1 MLWIPDMKSDCV
13 PKKGGENMAKKVD
26 FLGKLKALEK
36 DFENVQKMREEASR
50 LAKKATEEEQKL
62 SYRQYKAL
70 SLELV
75 ANDIDPSDLQFIVD
89 ACVYY
94 KNLNKQGQPET
105 ADEEK

>member
-1 MLWIPDMKSDCV
+1 
-13 PKKGGENMAKKVD
+13 
-26 FLGKLKALEK
+26 
-36 DFENVQKMREEASR
+36 MREEASR

-94 KNLNKQGQPET
+94 KNLNKQGQPLP

>member
-1 MLWIPDMKSDCV
+1 
-13 PKKGGENMAKKVD
+13 MAKKMD

-94 KNLNKQGQPET
+94 KNLNKQGPPLP